1 MYTLYSYI
9 VFIHVHVHINGVLL
23 LDLVCSL
30 QGVMLAP
37 EKYDALVRTV
47 DRDCKVLQSFG
58 IMDYSLLVGI
68 HNMDSAVREQTEVS
82 DLCRRE
88 GGGEREGDGEREES
102 ASSLLMIDSDL
113 RISKGVDLCTVF

>member
-9 VFIHVHVHINGVLL
+9 VFIHVHVHISGVLL
-23 LDLVCSL
+23 LDS
-30 QGVMLAP
+30 P

-88 GGGEREGDGEREES
+88 GGGREIGREREGDGEREES